1 MKTMIEQNNYLRTK
15 LTPENREYYEKILLY
30 LRMKGNDEGETEK
43 ALLEILTDMVEAQT
57 LGQTAQQYFG
67 KTPRVAADELLHEL
81 NKDKQSASKKKL
93 SLNIFIFCLMTL
105 FTLMHTEL
113 NLIEY
118 LVEVFGAII
127 GVNILLALIGNT
139 AFDERPWRTYVGG
152 GMVFMSYFA
161 LVIWSGLFTR
171 KTLLYSFD
179 TPILWGIFGILVCYL
194 VLSWKWPRHFSNEL
208 FYIGS
213 LALVAALV
221 HLPVTANF
229 FQTNW
234 GQVVLLIGLGILWT
248 VRIFKK

>member
-1 MKTMIEQNNYLRTK
+1 
-15 LTPENREYYEKILLY
+15 
-30 LRMKGNDEGETEK
+30 
-43 ALLEILTDMVEAQT
+43 
-57 LGQTAQQYFG
+57 
-67 KTPRVAADELLHEL
+67 
-81 NKDKQSASKKKL
+81 
-93 SLNIFIFCLMTL
+93 
-105 FTLMHTEL
+105 
-113 NLIEY
+113 
-118 LVEVFGAII
+118 
-127 GVNILLALIGNT
+127 
-139 AFDERPWRTYVGG
+139 
-152 GMVFMSYFA
+152 MVFMSYFA

-171 KTLLYSFD
+171 KTLLYSLD